1 MKIKQM
7 ATVLQKPI
15 IILALLLV
23 NSMLFPQ
30 NNHNNLTP
38 WCIKP
43 YYGKQYDKELDHNY
57 SCIGLEAFF
66 FLSQSINVGAFV
78 NGGTFKYSMTFYEDN
93 NFILYDGECRDL
105 FWKYGINSEFHPIP
119 LLFPNF
125 RIIDVYLDGHIGLFI
140 FTSDYWP
147 TKYKF
152 LYGMGIGLA
161 LNLSK
166 HFGLF
171 YERNYDN
178 VNTTLQKNNKE
189 KIKAMNRFGLNFHF

>member
-30 NNHNNLTP
+30 NNHNNFTP

>member
-1 MKIKQM
+1 MKRKQM

-93 NFILYDGECRDL
+93 NFILYNGECRDL

>member
-1 MKIKQM
+1 M
-7 ATVLQKPI
+7 LQKPI

>member
-1 MKIKQM
+1 MRKSIF
-7 ATVLQKPI
+7 
-15 IILALLLV
+15 ILAFMLLC
-23 NSMLFPQ
+23 SMLFPQ

>member
-1 MKIKQM
+1 MKRKQM

-30 NNHNNLTP
+30 NNHNNFTP

>member
-1 MKIKQM
+1 MKRKQM

-93 NFILYDGECRDL
+93 NFILYDGEGRDL

>member
-1 MKIKQM
+1 MKRKQM

-30 NNHNNLTP
+30 NNHNNFTP

-78 NGGTFKYSMTFYEDN
+78 NGGTFKYSMTVYEDN

>member
-1 MKIKQM
+1 MKRKQM

-23 NSMLFPQ
+23 NSLLFPQ

>member
-1 MKIKQM
+1 MKRKQM

-93 NFILYDGECRDL
+93 NFILYNGECRDL

-178 VNTTLQKNNKE
+178 VNTTLQKNNKK

>member
-1 MKIKQM
+1 M
-7 ATVLQKPI
+7 LQKPI

-119 LLFPNF
+119 LLFPTLESSMS
-125 RIIDVYLDGHIGLFI
+125 ILTDTLVYLSLPQIIGLQ
-140 FTSDYWP
+140 
-147 TKYKF
+147 
-152 LYGMGIGLA
+152 
-161 LNLSK
+161 
-166 HFGLF
+166 
-171 YERNYDN
+171 
-178 VNTTLQKNNKE
+178 NTNSFM
-189 KIKAMNRFGLNFHF
+189 AWV

>member
-1 MKIKQM
+1 MKRKQM

-66 FLSQSINVGAFV
+66 FHSQSINVGAFV

>member
-1 MKIKQM
+1 MKRKQM

-43 YYGKQYDKELDHNY
+43 DYGKQYDKELDHNY

>member
-1 MKIKQM
+1 MKRKQM

-23 NSMLFPQ
+23 NSMLFSQ

>member
-1 MKIKQM
+1 M

-23 NSMLFPQ
+23 NSMLFSQ

-93 NFILYDGECRDL
+93 NFINAVLAA
-105 FWKYGINSEFHPIP
+105 N
-119 LLFPNF
+119 
-125 RIIDVYLDGHIGLFI
+125 DVFC
-140 FTSDYWP
+140 P
-147 TKYKF
+147 
-152 LYGMGIGLA
+152 A
-161 LNLSK
+161 
-166 HFGLF
+166 
-171 YERNYDN
+171 ERGRTERT
-178 VNTTLQKNNKE
+178 VKRL
-189 KIKAMNRFGLNFHF
+189 H

>member
-1 MKIKQM
+1 MKRKQM

-78 NGGTFKYSMTFYEDN
+78 NGGTFKYSMTFYDN

>member
-166 HFGLF
+166 HCGLF

>member
-1 MKIKQM
+1 
-7 ATVLQKPI
+7 
-15 IILALLLV
+15 
-23 NSMLFPQ
+23 MLFPQ

-125 RIIDVYLDGHIGLFI
+125 RIIDVYLEGYMGAFSYI
-140 FTSDYWP
+140 SDYWP
-147 TKYKF
+147 SKYLF
-152 LYGMGIGLA
+152 LYGMGIGMA
-161 LNLSK
+161 VNFSK

-171 YERNYDN
+171 YECDYDN
-178 VNTTLQKNNKE
+178 VNTKYQGNKE
-189 KIKAMNRFGLNFHF
+189 KARAMNRFGLIIRF

>member
-1 MKIKQM
+1 MKRKQM

>member
-1 MKIKQM
+1 M

-78 NGGTFKYSMTFYEDN
+78 NGGTFKYSMTFYDN

>member
-1 MKIKQM
+1 MKRKQM

-23 NSMLFPQ
+23 NSLLFPQ

-166 HFGLF
+166 QFGLF

>member
-1 MKIKQM
+1 M

-30 NNHNNLTP
+30 NNHNNFTP

>member
-1 MKIKQM
+1 M
-7 ATVLQKPI
+7 LQKPI

-30 NNHNNLTP
+30 NNHNNFTP

>member
-1 MKIKQM
+1 MKRKQM

-30 NNHNNLTP
+30 NNHNNFTP

-105 FWKYGINSEFHPIP
+105 FWKYDINTNKYYRSHAYGGAHMDRKKNNQQSQITTDVLVAMKVSTTPRASE
-119 LLFPNF
+119 PNKSSSCIVF
-125 RIIDVYLDGHIGLFI
+125 FGRRIIVCK
-140 FTSDYWP
+140 TSLADLC
-147 TKYKF
+147 F
-152 LYGMGIGLA
+152 LISASAPLRESA
-161 LNLSK
+161 K
-166 HFGLF
+166 
-171 YERNYDN
+171 
-178 VNTTLQKNNKE
+178 
-189 KIKAMNRFGLNFHF
+189 

>member
-1 MKIKQM
+1 M

>member
-1 MKIKQM
+1 MKRKQM

-78 NGGTFKYSMTFYEDN
+78 NGGTFKYSMTVYEDN